1 MWFPEADKVELFL
14 NGKSLGEGE
23 REYHFLYTFKDVRPK
38 QESWKVIGYDET
50 GKECCRTELQTA
62 GKPEEIRLTCVQSP
76 DGWKADGAD
85 MVLLQVESY
94 G

>member
-1 MWFPEADKVELFL
+1 MVSGADKVELFL

-23 REYHFLYTFKDVRPK
+23 REYHFLYTFKDVQFETGK
-38 QESWKVIGYDET
+38 LEAIGYDET

-85 MVLLQVESY
+85 MVWW
-94 G
+94 